1 MGRSCSE
8 EMEECVDLLSAW
20 RGNLADGAVLA
31 SVLRFSSAPKG
42 EERTVWD
49 FLSPLT
55 SPDDTTTRMT
65 FPERYALSSNHLHT
79 RDAGHASTDK
89 HESAATHTDA

>member
-1 MGRSCSE
+1 M
-8 EMEECVDLLSAW
+8 DLLSAW
-20 RGNLADGAVLA
+20 GGNLADGAVLA